1 MKNLESER
9 SFRTRRLRLLN
20 LKLIR
25 LMNAFNGVIINKMHG
40 GLVRATDTGDRTVL
54 LVCGGTAIPGKL
66 ENYQPVFLNSLYAL
80 EGLGYTEATDTAN
93 KELLYYHASEAFR
106 LSPERE
112 LWVMVVPKAGKVSEL
127 MTETRFLSGLRSING
142 VNTVGIAGLAADE
155 SIEDAV
161 NASQLMVDKMQEDH
175 IYIDTVLLE
184 GPGTYIGSIAGAV
197 NLRELDAENIS
208 VIIAQDKD
216 VAAKDEAYKNHAAVG
231 SALGMLS
238 VRYVH
243 ENLGS
248 VDIENHPRTA
258 KGTPDYSMTDLTAG
272 RWINPAL
279 SNGTLMTDVGKA
291 DRATLNDKGYI
302 YAGSFQGYTGVFL
315 SNSHTC
321 VDKSTDYAYIE
332 YNAVWNKAA
341 RLVRNTLIP
350 RVRGQVKAD
359 PATGYIATDTISY
372 WDSLVR
378 KALDAMVN
386 AGDIA
391 DFDIYINPKQM
402 AVGDKPFNIQV
413 KMAANGVVHEFEID
427 LGFTNK
433 ID

>member
-1 MKNLESER
+1 
-9 SFRTRRLRLLN
+9 
-20 LKLIR
+20 
-25 LMNAFNGVIINKMHG
+25 MNAFNGVIINKRHG
-40 GLVRATDTGDRTVL
+40 GLVRATDTSDRTVL
-54 LVCGGTAIPGKL
+54 LVCGGTAIAGKL
-66 ENYQPVFLNSLYAL
+66 ENYKPVFLNSLYAL
-80 EGLGYTEATDTAN
+80 EQLGCTEDTDTKN
-93 KELLYYHASEAFR
+93 KELLYYHTSETFR
-106 LSPERE
+106 LSPEKE

-127 MTETRFLSGLRSING
+127 MTNGQFLSGLRNVSG
-142 VNTVGIAGLAADE
+142 VNTIGIAGLTADSGIEAA
-155 SIEDAV
+155 A
-161 NASQLMVDKMQEDH
+161 NASQLMVNKMREDQ

-184 GPGTYIGSIAGAV
+184 GLGTYIDTIADISD
-197 NLRELDAENIS
+197 LRALDAENIS

-216 VAAKDEAYKNHAAVG
+216 VAERDEAYKNHAAVG

-243 ENLGS
+243 ENMGS

-258 KGTPDYSMTDLTAG
+258 KGTPDYSMIDTTSG

-279 SNGTLMTDVGKA
+279 SNGTLMNDVSKA
-291 DRATLNDKGYI
+291 DQTTLNDKGYI
-302 YAGSFQGYTGVFL
+302 YANSFQGYTGVFL

-321 VDKSTDYAYIE
+321 VDKASDYAYIE

-341 RLVRNTLIP
+341 KLVRNTLIP
-350 RVRGQVKAD
+350 RVRGKVNAD
-359 PATGYIATDTISY
+359 PGTGYIATDTISY

-378 KALDAMVN
+378 KSLDTMVN

-391 DFDIYINPKQM
+391 KFDIYINPSQM
-402 AVGDKPFNIQV
+402 AVSDKPFNIQV
-413 KMAANGVVHEFEID
+413 KMVANGVVHEFEID

>member
-1 MKNLESER
+1 
-9 SFRTRRLRLLN
+9 
-20 LKLIR
+20 
-25 LMNAFNGVIINKMHG
+25 MNAFNGVIINKMRG
-40 GLVRATDTGDRTVL
+40 GLVRATDTSDRTVL
-54 LVCGGTAIPGKL
+54 LVCGGTAIAGKL
-66 ENYQPVFLNSLYAL
+66 ENYKPVLLSSLYAL
-80 EGLGYTEATDTAN
+80 EQLGCTEATDTAN
-93 KELLYYHASEAFR
+93 KELLYYHVSEVFR

-112 LWVMVVPKAGKVSEL
+112 LWVMVVPKTGKVSEL
-127 MTETRFLSGLRSING
+127 MSNAQFLSGLRSING
-142 VNTVGIAGLAADE
+142 VNTIGIAGLAADE
-155 SIEDAV
+155 TIETAI
-161 NASQLMVDKMQEDH
+161 NASQVMVDKMREDY
-175 IYIDTVLLE
+175 IYIDSVLLE
-184 GPGTYIGSIAGAV
+184 GLGTYIASIADAP

-216 VAAKDEAYKNHAAVG
+216 VAAKDEAYKNHAATG

-243 ENLGS
+243 ENMGS

-258 KGTPDYSMTDLTAG
+258 KGTSDYSMTDITTG

-279 SNGTLMTDVGKA
+279 SNGTLMTDVSKPDQTA
-291 DRATLNDKGYI
+291 LNGKGYI

-321 VDKSTDYAYIE
+321 VDKNTDYAYIE
-332 YNAVWNKAA
+332 NNAVWNKGA

-359 PATGYIATDTISY
+359 PATGYIATDTVSY

-378 KALDAMVN
+378 KALETMVH

-391 DFDIYINPKQM
+391 DFDIYINPRQA
-402 AVGDKPFNIQV
+402 AVSEQPFNIQV
-413 KMAANGVVHEFEID
+413 KMVANGVVHEFEID

>member
-1 MKNLESER
+1 
-9 SFRTRRLRLLN
+9 
-20 LKLIR
+20 
-25 LMNAFNGVIINKMHG
+25 MNAFNGVIINKMHG
-40 GLVRATDTGDRTVL
+40 GLVRATDTSDRTVL
-54 LVCGGTAIPGKL
+54 LVCGATAIPGKL
-66 ENYQPVFLNSLYAL
+66 DHYKPVFLNSLYAL
-80 EGLGYTEATDTAN
+80 EQLGCTEATDTAN
-93 KELLYYHASEAFR
+93 KELLYYHTSEAFR

-112 LWVMVVPKAGKVSEL
+112 IWLMVVPKAGKVSEL
-127 MTETRFLSGLRSING
+127 VAQPQFLSGLRSING
-142 VNTVGIAGLAADE
+142 VNTVGIAGLATDAT
-155 SIEDAV
+155 IETAV
-161 NASQLMVDKMQEDH
+161 NAAQQMVDKMREDH
-175 IYIDTVLLE
+175 IYIDAVVLE
-184 GPGTYIGSIAGAV
+184 GLGTYIDTIAEAA

-216 VAAKDEAYKNHAAVG
+216 VALKDEAYNAHAAVG
-231 SALGMLS
+231 AALGMLS

-258 KGTPDYSMTDLTAG
+258 KGTQDYSMIDLTAG

-279 SNGTLMTDVGKA
+279 SNGTPMTDVSKA
-291 DRATLNDKGYI
+291 DQTTLNEKGYI

-321 VDKSTDYAYIE
+321 VDKATDYAYIE

-341 RLVRNTLIP
+341 RLVRGTLIP

-372 WDSLVR
+372 WDSLAR
-378 KALDAMVN
+378 KALDALVN

-391 DFDIYINPKQM
+391 DFDIYINPRQA
-402 AVGDKPFNIQV
+402 AVSEKPFNIQV
-413 KMAANGVVHEFEID
+413 KLVANGIVHEFEID

>member
-1 MKNLESER
+1 
-9 SFRTRRLRLLN
+9 
-20 LKLIR
+20 
-25 LMNAFNGVIINKMHG
+25 MNAFNGVIINKMHG

-54 LVCGGTAIPGKL
+54 LVCGGTAIAGKL
-66 ENYQPVFLNSLYAL
+66 ENYKPVFLNSLYAL
-80 EGLGYTEATDTAN
+80 EQLGCTEATDTAN

-127 MTETRFLSGLRSING
+127 VKEEQFLSGLRGISG
-142 VNTVGIAGLAADE
+142 LNTIGIAGMTADTSLE
-155 SIEDAV
+155 TAI
-161 NASQLMVDKMQEDH
+161 NASQLMMDKMREDH
-175 IYIDTVLLE
+175 IYIDAVLLE
-184 GPGTYIGSIAGAV
+184 GLGTYIDSIGDAA

-208 VIIAQDKD
+208 VIIAQDKE
-216 VAAKDEAYKNHAAVG
+216 VAALDEAYRNHAAVG
-231 SALGMLS
+231 SSLGMLS
-238 VRYVH
+238 VRNVH
-243 ENLGS
+243 ENMGS

-258 KGTPDYSMTDLTAG
+258 KGTPDYSMADITAG
-272 RWINPAL
+272 RWIRPAL
-279 SNGTLMTDVGKA
+279 SNGTLMTDVSRA
-291 DRATLNDKGYI
+291 DQTTLNDKGYI
-302 YAGSFQGYTGVFL
+302 YANSFQGYTGVFL

-321 VDKSTDYAYIE
+321 VDKGSDYAYIE

-341 RLVRNTLIP
+341 KLVRNTLIP

-359 PATGYIATDTISY
+359 PDTGYIATDTISY

-378 KALDAMVN
+378 KSLDAMAN

-402 AVGDKPFNIQV
+402 AVSDKPFNIQV
-413 KMAANGVVHEFEID
+413 KMVANGVVHEFEID

>member
-1 MKNLESER
+1 
-9 SFRTRRLRLLN
+9 
-20 LKLIR
+20 
-25 LMNAFNGVIINKMHG
+25 MNAFNGVIINKMHG
-40 GLVRATDTGDRTVL
+40 GLVRATDTSDRTTL

-66 ENYQPVFLNSLYAL
+66 ENYKPVYLNSLYAL
-80 EGLGYTEATDTAN
+80 EQLGCTETTDTAN
-93 KELLYYHASEAFR
+93 KELLYYHASEVFR

-127 MTETRFLSGLRSING
+127 MKEDQFLSGLRSISG
-142 VNTVGIAGLAADE
+142 VNTIGIAGMTADA
-155 SIEDAV
+155 SIDTAI
-161 NASQLMVDKMQEDH
+161 NASQLMVNKMREDH
-175 IYIDTVLLE
+175 IYIDAVLLE
-184 GPGTYIGSIAGAV
+184 GLGTYIDSIGDAS

-208 VIIAQDKD
+208 VVIAQDKD
-216 VAAKDEAYKNHAAVG
+216 VAAQDEAYKNHAAVG

-243 ENLGS
+243 ENMGS

-258 KGTPDYSMTDLTAG
+258 KGTPDYSMIDITTG

-279 SNGTLMTDVGKA
+279 SNGTLMTDISKA
-291 DRATLNDKGYI
+291 DQTTLNDKGYI
-302 YAGSFQGYTGVFL
+302 YANSFQGYTGVFL

-321 VDKSTDYAYIE
+321 VDKASDYAYIE

-341 RLVRNTLIP
+341 KLVRNTLIP

-359 PATGYIATDTISY
+359 PNTGYIATDTISY

-378 KALDAMVN
+378 KSLNEMVN

-391 DFDIYINPKQM
+391 DFDIYINPNQA
-402 AVGDKPFNIQV
+402 AVSDKPFNIQV
-413 KMAANGVVHEFEID
+413 KMVASGVVHEFEID